1 MSFSSEPDAILVAE
15 GDALIRMVMV
25 DMLGDAGFAVTPA
38 ADAAAA
44 LAVLEARPEIRALIA
59 GRTLAEV
66 GDGIE
71 LVHRARDGWPH
82 LAILITSGAASDLP
96 PLIPAGVRILW
107 KPFHYQVLAQVL
119 AEEIRALGSPSAA
132 PLLPEGSPTSPGA
145 APVHEPD
152 RS

>member
-1 MSFSSEPDAILVAE
+1 MSFPSEPDAILVAE

-25 DMLGDAGFAVTPA
+25 DMLSDAGFAVSAA

-44 LAVLEARPEIRALIA
+44 LSVLETRPEIRALIA
-59 GRTLAEV
+59 GRTLSAI
-66 GDGIE
+66 GDGIG
-71 LVHRARDGWPH
+71 LVHQARANWPH

-96 PLIPAGVRILW
+96 PLIPEGVRILW
-107 KPFHYQVLAQVL
+107 KPFHYHVLAQVI
-119 AEEIRALGSPSAA
+119 ADEIRVLRSPSAA

>member
-1 MSFSSEPDAILVAE
+1 MSVASEPDAILVAE

-25 DMLGDAGFAVTPA
+25 DMLSDAGFAVTTA
-38 ADAAAA
+38 ADAADA
-44 LAVLEARPEIRALIA
+44 LAVLKARPEIRALIA
-59 GRTLAEV
+59 GRTLTAV
-66 GDGIE
+66 GDGIG
-71 LVHRARDGWPH
+71 LVHRARADRPH

-96 PLIPAGVRILW
+96 PLLPEGVRILW
-107 KPFHYQVLAQVL
+107 KPFHYHVLAQLIV
-119 AEEIRALGSPSAA
+119 EEIHAVGSPSAA